1 VNPSTP
7 ILVDTSVWSLALRR
21 RRKDLSNNERT
32 IVMTLED
39 LIRDGQTIIIGP
51 VRLEIL
57 SGIDDDDFFQ
67 KVRDYLREFDDE
79 PVALEDY
86 EEAAR
91 IYNLCAGAG
100 VASSPNDLVICAVAL
115 RLNIPV
121 FTLDADFTRYATV
134 VPLQLPNA
142 LQIGKGD
149 WN

>member
-1 VNPSTP
+1 
-7 ILVDTSVWSLALRR
+7 
-21 RRKDLSNNERT
+21 
-32 IVMTLED
+32 MTLED

-57 SGIDDDDFFQ
+57 SGIDDEQYFR
-67 KVRDYLREFDDE
+67 KIKDYLREFDDE
-79 PVALEDY
+79 PVTLEDY

-100 VASSPNDLVICAVAL
+100 VAGSPNDLVICAVAL
-115 RLNIPV
+115 RLGIPV
-121 FTLDADFTRYATV
+121 FTMDDDFTRYARV

-142 LQIGKGD
+142 RQIGKGG